1 MTRKLLQKPS
11 QELLQSHTPP
21 TTTTS
26 TTTAADDNMVHTH
39 RMGSV
44 LEERRDPNFNTWTEI
59 IPERV
64 REAAKGYVRSKIQA
78 LGMRH

>member
-11 QELLQSHTPP
+11 QEVLQSPP
-21 TTTTS
+21 TTTTTTSTRS
-26 TTTAADDNMVHTH
+26 TTDDMVHTH

-64 REAAKGYVRSKIQA
+64 REAAKGYVSSNKKTSGHR
-78 LGMRH
+78 

>member
-11 QELLQSHTPP
+11 QEVLQSHTPS

-26 TTTAADDNMVHTH
+26 TTAADDNMVHTH

-64 REAAKGYVRSKIQA
+64 REAAKGYVRSKTQT
-78 LGMRH
+78 LGMRR

>member
-11 QELLQSHTPP
+11 KEVLHSH
-21 TTTTS
+21 TTTT
-26 TTTAADDNMVHTH
+26 TTVAADDMVHTH

-44 LEERRDPNFNTWTEI
+44 LEERRDPNFNSWTEI

-64 REAAKGYVRSKIQA
+64 RNAAKG
-78 LGMRH
+78 

>member
-1 MTRKLLQKPS
+1 MTKKLLS
-11 QELLQSHTPP
+11 NDSLSSSIIVTEASDFDSSSTIATP
-21 TTTTS
+21 TTTS
-26 TTTAADDNMVHTH
+26 FDMHTH

-64 REAAKGYVRSKIQA
+64 KNAAKG
-78 LGMRH
+78 

>member
-11 QELLQSHTPP
+11 QEVLQSHTPS
-21 TTTTS
+21 TTPTTS
-26 TTTAADDNMVHTH
+26 TTASDDNMVHTH

-44 LEERRDPNFNTWTEI
+44 LEERRDSNFNTWTEI

-64 REAAKGYVRSKIQA
+64 REAAKG
-78 LGMRH
+78 

>member
-11 QELLQSHTPP
+11 KEVLHSP
-21 TTTTS
+21 TA
-26 TTTAADDNMVHTH
+26 TTATTVTADDMVHTH

-44 LEERRDPNFNTWTEI
+44 LEERRDPNFNSWTEI

-64 REAAKGYVRSKIQA
+64 KNAAKG
-78 LGMRH
+78 

>member
-11 QELLQSHTPP
+11 QEVLSITP
-21 TTTTS
+21 TS
-26 TTTAADDNMVHTH
+26 DKTADMTH

-44 LEERRDPNFNTWTEI
+44 LEERRDPNFNSWTEI

-64 REAAKGYVRSKIQA
+64 RNAHKG
-78 LGMRH
+78 

>member
-1 MTRKLLQKPS
+1 MTRKLLPKS
-11 QELLQSHTPP
+11 SRDILNIP
-21 TTTTS
+21 TSS
-26 TTTAADDNMVHTH
+26 TATNTDDMVHTH

-64 REAAKGYVRSKIQA
+64 RDTAKSK
-78 LGMRH
+78 G